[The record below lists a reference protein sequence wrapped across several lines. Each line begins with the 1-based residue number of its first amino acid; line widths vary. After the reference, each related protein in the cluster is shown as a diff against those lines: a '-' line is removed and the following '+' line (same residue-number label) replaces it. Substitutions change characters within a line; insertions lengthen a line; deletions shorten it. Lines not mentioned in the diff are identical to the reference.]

1 MNPNICNNCGG
12 DYEYRNGRWICRSC
26 GSYKPEEI
34 SNEEVTLLYMAYQ
47 KLRLADFYEAEPEF
61 DDIIQK
67 YPQNP
72 NAYWGRLMAKYGI
85 KYERDYD
92 GKMIPTCYAASIQ
105 SVMEDADYQK
115 ALKYADA
122 ESKVY
127 YRTQAEYI
135 ERVRREWIEKASKE
149 KPYDVFI
156 CYKDSD
162 LANGIARTKDSIAAQ
177 DIYTYLTDLGYH
189 VFYSHVSLQ
198 NKVGEKY
205 EPYIFNALSTA
216 KVMLVY
222 GSSPEYITSTWLKN
236 EWTRYEKRIQAGEKK
251 PNSLLVACEGFSPG
265 ELPHTLSSRQ
275 CFDATDKR
283 FYKNLE
289 ETIKN
294 IIRPEE
300 EKETAVPVLQAQKKK
315 KGFLPFVIIV
325 ALLAMGGIGY
335 LIWNSLTACNH
346 VAMVDAAVEPTC
358 SEEGLT
364 EGAHCYLCNEILIE
378 QTPVP
383 MLEHTPGA
391 AATCTSAQKCTV
403 CQTTLVAALGHKPG
417 AAATC
422 LNTQTCTVCNKTLA
436 QKTDHTPGTEATCT
450 TAQTCTV
457 CNKELHAALGHT
469 PGPNGN
475 CSTPSTC
482 TVCGTFVETPDVHVP
497 GTEATCTAPQY
508 CSLCNKE
515 LVTAKG
521 HTPGEWE
528 IQTPASKAE
537 SGLEVKK
544 CIVCGDIAMEQ
555 TIPPTGSVGLS
566 YEASGAVCIITGLG
580 DCTDADVIIPTVID
594 GHRVTTIGDSAFLGS
609 TGLTSIVI
617 PDSVTAIGTKAFL
630 GCTNLTN
637 VTIGSGVTS
646 IGESAFSYS
655 GLTSAVIPD
664 NVTNMDIKVFAG
676 CKNLSSVTLSAAL
689 TSISGK
695 MFEDCTALTNITLP
709 HGITHIY
716 ERALANC
723 SGLTEITIPNSVT
736 YLAWESLAG
745 CTGLTEITVPDSVT
759 VVADGTFAG
768 CTGLIKITLPKTT
781 ENFGNTMFHLCEN
794 LTEITLPSNITDIG
808 DNMFDGCRSL
818 TSIIIPDTV
827 TLIGE
832 SAFRGCSLLTSIT
845 IPDGVTIINNEAFSG
860 CQKLASINIP
870 NGVTKIGNQ
879 AFQECYA
886 LTSIEIP
893 DSVTSIGNNAFM
905 NCVKLTSVIIPDSV
919 ADMGD
924 TAFNG
929 CTNLKSITIGKN
941 VKMISDELF
950 YGCSLL
956 TTIRFSGTTAQW
968 NAIYKYPNWNLN
980 VPAAKVICSDGEVSL
995 K

>member
-300 EKETAVPVLQAQKKK
+300 EKETAVPVLQAPKKK

-358 SEEGLT
+358 TQEGLT
-364 EGAHCYLCNEILIE
+364 EGTHCRLCGETLIE
-378 QTPVP
+378 QTPIQKT
-383 MLEHTPGA
+383 EHTPG
-391 AATCTSAQKCTV
+391 K
-403 CQTTLVAALGHKPG
+403 
-417 AAATC
+417 
-422 LNTQTCTVCNKTLA
+422 
-436 QKTDHTPGTEATCT
+436 EATCT
-450 TAQTCTV
+450 TAQSCTV
-457 CNKELHAALGHT
+457 CGTELTAALGHT
-469 PGPNGN
+469 PGTAAT
-475 CSTPSTC
+475 CSTSQNCEVCYIKLTAALGHTPGTDGKC
-482 TVCGTFVETPDVHVP
+482 TVCGKNTD
-497 GTEATCTAPQY
+497 
-508 CSLCNKE
+508 S
-515 LVTAKG
+515 
-521 HTPGEWE
+521 
-528 IQTPASKAE
+528 E
-537 SGLEVKK
+537 S
-544 CIVCGDIAMEQ
+544 
-555 TIPPTGSVGLS
+555 GSVGFRYS
-566 YEASGAVCIITGLG
+566 VNGDRTTCTITGIG
-580 DCTDADVIIPTVID
+580 ECTDANLIIPSAID
-594 GHRVTTIGDSAFLGS
+594 GYKVTRIDDFAFTNCTNLKSVDIGDSVNIIGQSAF
-609 TGLTSIVI
+609 
-617 PDSVTAIGTKAFL
+617 F
-630 GCTNLTN
+630 GCSDLTN
-637 VTIGSGVTS
+637 VTLGNGLTNICEKAFFSCSNLTS
-646 IGESAFSYS
+646 II
-655 GLTSAVIPD
+655 IPD
-664 NVTNMDIKVFAG
+664 NVVGIGKEVFKSCEQLTTVIIGNGVVSIEQEAFSNCSKLTDIRIGNGVTKIAIGAFMNCTNLKNIDIPYGVRTIESDAFWA
-676 CKNLSSVTLSAAL
+676 CSAL
-689 TSISGK
+689 TKIILPNSITSLGDTVFHDCFALK
-695 MFEDCTALTNITLP
+695 SAILPDSITKIGNGMFSYCGSLESVSLPNNIKIIDIYMFRGCNSLTN
-709 HGITHIY
+709 
-716 ERALANC
+716 
-723 SGLTEITIPNSVT
+723 ITIPNSVT
-736 YLAWESLAG
+736 NIATEAFINCNSLQSIMIPANV
-745 CTGLTEITVPDSVT
+745 LS
-759 VVADGTFAG
+759 
-768 CTGLIKITLPKTT
+768 
-781 ENFGNTMFHLCEN
+781 
-794 LTEITLPSNITDIG
+794 IG
-808 DNMFDGCRSL
+808 S
-818 TSIIIPDTV
+818 
-827 TLIGE
+827 E
-832 SAFRGCSLLTSIT
+832 AFRDCSDL
-845 IPDGVTIINNEAFSG
+845 
-860 CQKLASINIP
+860 KNIEF
-870 NGVTKIGNQ
+870 G
-879 AFQECYA
+879 
-886 LTSIEIP
+886 
-893 DSVTSIGNNAFM
+893 
-905 NCVKLTSVIIPDSV
+905 
-919 ADMGD
+919 
-924 TAFNG
+924 
-929 CTNLKSITIGKN
+929 
-941 VKMISDELF
+941 
-950 YGCSLL
+950 
-956 TTIRFSGTTAQW
+956 GTTAQW
-968 NAIYKYPNWNLN
+968 NAMTKYPTWSYN
-980 VPAAKVICSDGEVSL
+980 VPATKVICSDGEVSL